1 MSQQPTLR
9 PALGPL
15 ALTML
20 GVGAVIGT
28 GIFVLTGTAAS
39 NHTGPALVI
48 SMMVAAVACGLAGL
62 CYAELAAM
70 ITAQRSGAG
79 LRWCAGRAREL
90 R

>member
-1 MSQQPTLR
+1 MREGRCYIWPMSQQPTLR

-39 NHTGPALVI
+39 NHTGPAL
-48 SMMVAAVACGLAGL
+48 S
-62 CYAELAAM
+62 
-70 ITAQRSGAG
+70 SP
-79 LRWCAGRAREL
+79 
-90 R
+90 

>member
-48 SMMVAAVACGLAGL
+48 SMIVAAVACGLAGL
-62 CYAELAAM
+62 C
-70 ITAQRSGAG
+70 
-79 LRWCAGRAREL
+79 
-90 R
+90 